1 MCYISTKVELE
12 LKQSSE
18 RKKKIIKKATIYSVF
33 NNEMTGGGKNEK
45 EFDLMLI

>member
-1 MCYISTKVELE
+1 MCYISTNVGLE

-18 RKKKIIKKATIYSVF
+18 KKMITRKATIYSVF